1 MKRISRRDFLKIAGG
16 TAVGAAI
23 PGYHLLSG
31 PRIVPRL
38 ATTNGSRYNV
48 VLVTIDTLRG
58 DSIGLNGNRIVQTPA
73 LDRLGRAGTYFTN
86 AIVQQPNTNAS
97 HASIFTGVF
106 PFVHGVRQHMI
117 DLLLPNII
125 TLAEVLDQQG
135 YETAGLYSWV
145 SLEKGFSGLR
155 GFDTYEDLSIHLV
168 PLMRDPRFEDLIV
181 TYRLLGKYLTVPNLI
196 ENLFLQGQ
204 QSAVEDTTI
213 GRADVTT
220 DAALRWLDA
229 NGNGPQP
236 FFLWVHYYDPH
247 YPYQPPAPF
256 DRMYDPGYTGSVD
269 GSMDTIHYIY
279 AHNTGDMTP
288 ADVNHIQSIYDGAI
302 TFADQ
307 QLQRLI
313 DEIDRMG
320 LGSNTL
326 VVVTGD
332 HGESLGTL
340 GRWFHGPR
348 TNYTDIHVPLIMR
361 FPPSIPANHSISAP
375 VESIDIMPTVLDLL
389 GYPVPPIVQGK
400 SLVPLIQ
407 GSSSQIHSGAISM
420 LDTYGELSFLTEDW
434 HLIWDTRSKKSTL
447 FDYRA
452 DPLELLNLADQQPAR
467 AKSLYDQLQDRLR
480 EIKFPDSEAR

>member
-1 MKRISRRDFLKIAGG
+1 MKAFTRRDFLKMAGG
-16 TAVGAAI
+16 LAI
-23 PGYHLLSG
+23 GSSLSNYRLLAG
-31 PRIVPRL
+31 PQLAPRVL
-38 ATTNGSRYNV
+38 KAGEPKYNV
-48 VLVTIDTLRG
+48 LLVTIDTLRG
-58 DSIGLNGNRIVQTPA
+58 DSISLNGSPIVKTPA
-73 LDRLGRAGTYFTN
+73 LDRLGQAGTWFTN
-86 AIVQQPNTNAS
+86 AIAQQPNTNAS

-117 DLLLPNII
+117 DLLLPNVS

-181 TYRLLGKYLTVPNLI
+181 TYRLLGKYLLMPDLI

-204 QSAVEDTTI
+204 QDSVEDTTI

-229 NGNGPQP
+229 NGNGPKP

-256 DRMYDPGYTGSVD
+256 DKMYDPDYSGEVD
-269 GSMDTIHYIY
+269 GGMKTVHYIY
-279 AHNTGDMTP
+279 AHNTGDLTT
-288 ADVNHIQSIYDGAI
+288 ADVNHIHALYDGAI
-302 TFADQ
+302 SFADQ
-307 QLQRLI
+307 QLQRLL
-313 DEIDRMG
+313 DEVDRMG

-326 VVVTGD
+326 VVATAD

-348 TNYTDIHVPLIMR
+348 TNYTDIHVPLIFR
-361 FPPSIPANHSISAP
+361 FPPAIRPNQSISAP
-375 VESIDIMPTVLDLL
+375 VESIDIMPTILDLL
-389 GYPVPPIVQGK
+389 QFPIPPIVQGK
-400 SLVPLIQ
+400 SLMPLIN
-407 GSSSQIHSGAISM
+407 GTVSQVHPGAISM
-420 LDTYGELSFLTEDW
+420 LDTYGEISYLTENW
-434 HLIWDTRSKKSTL
+434 HLIWDRRSHTSSMY
-447 FDYRA
+447 DYHA
-452 DPLELLNLADQQPAR
+452 DPLELVDVAGGQSDLVSRLFSDLQQ
-467 AKSLYDQLQDRLR
+467 RLR
-480 EIKFPDSEAR
+480 DLNFPNT

>member
-1 MKRISRRDFLKIAGG
+1 MKKITRRDFLQLAGSL
-16 TAVGAAI
+16 AIGASL
-23 PGYHLLSG
+23 PNYRLFSG
-31 PRIVPRL
+31 QGVVPRL
-38 ATTNGSRYNV
+38 LKAGEPQCNV
-48 VLVTIDTLRG
+48 LLITIDTLRG
-58 DSIGLNGNRIVQTPA
+58 DSIGINGSSTVKTPT
-73 LDRLGRAGTYFTN
+73 LDRLGQAGTWFTN
-86 AIVQQPNTNAS
+86 AICQQPNTNAS

-117 DLLLPNII
+117 DLLLPSVY

-181 TYRLLGKYLTVPNLI
+181 TYRLLGKYLLMPELI
-196 ENLFLQGQ
+196 ENIFLNGE

-229 NGNGPQP
+229 NADGPKP

-256 DRMYDPGYTGSVD
+256 DRMYDPDYEGSVD
-269 GSMDTIHYIY
+269 GGMDTVHYIY
-279 AHNTGDMTP
+279 AHNTGDLTN
-288 ADVNHIQSIYDGAI
+288 ADVNHIHALYDGAI
-302 TFADQ
+302 SFADQ
-307 QLQRLI
+307 QLNRLLT
-313 DEIDRMG
+313 EVDRLG

-326 VVVTGD
+326 VVATAD

-348 TNYTDIHVPLIMR
+348 TNYTDIHVPLVFR
-361 FPPSIPANHSISAP
+361 FPPGIPVNRSVNAP
-375 VESIDIMPTVLDLL
+375 VESIDIMPTILDVLQ
-389 GYPVPPIVQGK
+389 VPIPRIVQGK
-400 SLVPLIQ
+400 SLLPLIT
-407 GSSSQIHSGAISM
+407 GSASAISPGAITM
-420 LDTYGELSFLTEDW
+420 LDTYGEISFVTEDW
-434 HLIWDTRSKKSTL
+434 HLIWDRKKNTYAL
-447 FDYRA
+447 FDYHF
-452 DPLELLNLADQQPAR
+452 DPLELADVADEHPDVVT
-467 AKSLYDQLQDRLR
+467 KLSTQLGQRL
-480 EIKFPDSEAR
+480 KDLHFPEA